1 MQDAHPG
8 GGEGRAAQKSE
19 QRTDGFFSAFTP
31 ELVLA
36 LRAGY
41 SRADLTADLMAG
53 VTVAILALP
62 LSLAIAIG
70 SGADP
75 AKGLISSIIGGAIVS
90 ALGGTRFQIGGP
102 AAAFIVVIGGIVAKQ
117 GYDGL
122 LMASVM
128 AGIILIGAALL
139 KLGTFAKYVP
149 GPVILGFTSGLGV
162 VIAAGQLKDFFGL
175 SGAIPS
181 EFVERLHGLWAARQ
195 SFNAAALAVGLLSMA
210 LVVGIRNKWPRWPGL
225 LIAIAIATVLVWAL
239 GLQVET
245 VGSRFGAMPQSLP
258 LPGLPAVGFS
268 RIVELVPTAMTMA
281 FLIGVE
287 SLLSATAA
295 DAIAGTRHRPNVEIM
310 GQGVANIVAA
320 LFSGLP
326 VTGVIAR
333 TGTNIQAGART
344 PMAGVIHAAVVLIS
358 VLALAP
364 LVAYLP
370 LPCLAAVLLTI
381 AWRLI
386 DLHEMRR
393 FLRLAP
399 RDDAIV
405 CALTALLTVFVDLN
419 VAISVGVGLAAL
431 LFMHRMAELPGHHV
445 PEHDPETAVPG
456 LRQLIFRGPMFFGQ
470 SARITDALRDARQ
483 STRALLLDLGEVPL
497 IDATAID
504 ALADIATECETHGCA
519 IIVTGLQAQPRAA
532 LERSGFLR
540 DHHVEVA
547 ATAHDG
553 VQLARRHLDGPAPAT
568 APTPKAVRP

>member
-1 MQDAHPG
+1 MRDSTPETSG
-8 GGEGRAAQKSE
+8 GRNRNGAA
-19 QRTDGFFSAFTP
+19 TGGPGFFSAYTP

-41 SRADLTADLMAG
+41 GRKDFSADFVAG
-53 VTVAILALP
+53 ITVAILALP

-75 AKGLISSIIGGAIVS
+75 AKGLISTILGGALVS
-90 ALGGTRFQIGGP
+90 ALGGTRYQIGGP
-102 AAAFIVVIGGIVAKQ
+102 AAAFIVIIGGIVAKQ

-122 LMASVM
+122 LVATVM
-128 AGIILIGAALL
+128 AGIIMIGAALL

-175 SGAIPS
+175 TGAVPS
-181 EFVERLHGLWAARQ
+181 EFIERIEGLWRARGTLNL
-195 SFNAAALAVGLLSMA
+195 SATAVGLLAMA
-210 LVVGIRNKWPRWPGL
+210 LVIGIRKFRPKWPVL
-225 LIAIAIATVLVWAL
+225 LIAIVLASFLVWAL
-239 GLQVET
+239 GLPVET
-245 VGSRFGAMPQSLP
+245 VRSRFGEMPRTLP
-258 LPGLPAVGFS
+258 APGLPSVTLE
-268 RIVELVPTAMTMA
+268 RVVELIPTALTMA

-295 DAIAGTRHRPNVEIM
+295 DAIAGTRHRPNAEVM
-310 GQGVANIVAA
+310 GQGVANIITA

-333 TGTNIQAGART
+333 TGTNIQAGAHS
-344 PMAGVIHAAVVLIS
+344 PVSGVIHAAVVLMF
-358 VLALAP
+358 VVVLAP
-364 LVAYLP
+364 LVGYLA

-386 DLHEMRR
+386 DYREMRR
-393 FLRLAP
+393 FLTRAP

-405 CALTALLTVFVDLN
+405 CGLTALLTVFVDLN

-445 PEHDPETAVPG
+445 PEHDPETAIPG
-456 LRQLIFRGPMFFGQ
+456 VRQLIFRGPMFFGQ
-470 SARITDALRDARQ
+470 SARITDALRDARE
-483 STRALLLDLGEVPL
+483 STRVLLLDLDEVPL

-504 ALADIATECETHGCA
+504 ALSDVAAECKAHGCA
-519 IIVTGLQAQPRAA
+519 IIVTGLQSQPLEA
-532 LERSGFLR
+532 LDRSGFTESSF
-540 DHHVEVA
+540 VQIA
-547 ATAHDG
+547 PTAHDG
-553 VQLARRHLDGPAPAT
+553 ALLARRLLGTDPNGSQNT
-568 APTPKAVRP
+568 AD